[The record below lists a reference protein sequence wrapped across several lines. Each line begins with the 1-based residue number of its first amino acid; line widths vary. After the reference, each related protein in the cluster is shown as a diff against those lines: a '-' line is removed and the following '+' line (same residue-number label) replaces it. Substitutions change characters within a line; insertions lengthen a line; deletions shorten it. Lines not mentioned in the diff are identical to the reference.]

1 MRYMKTFFFTIPLC
15 SLLLTSCGRTKFE
28 PVRPE
33 VKSEQTHISENYDR
47 SLTIADKNILVEV
60 VDTDNA
66 RKLGLSYRPSLE
78 NNRGM
83 LFDFTNTTDKRPSF
97 WMKDMRFSIDIIW
110 INNGTVV
117 GIEKMPLFQQ
127 RLHSS
132 PHILPPLTSLTFWKC
147 RADGPTKIIFVSA
160 TLWCSK

>member
-1 MRYMKTFFFTIPLC
+1 MKTFFFTIPLC

-117 GIEKMPLFQQ
+117 GIEKNAPVPTEATQ
-127 RLHSS
+127 
-132 PHILPPLTSLTFWKC
+132 LPTYTP
-147 RADGPTKIIFVSA
+147 PTNISHVLEVPSGWSDKNNIRIGNAVVF
-160 TLWCSK
+160 

>member
-117 GIEKMPLFQQ
+117 GIEKNAPVPTETTQ
-127 RLHSS
+127 
-132 PHILPPLTSLTFWKC
+132 LPTYTP
-147 RADGPTKIIFVSA
+147 PTNISHVLEVPSGWSDKNNIRIGNAVVF
-160 TLWCSK
+160 

>member
-33 VKSEQTHISENYDR
+33 VKSEQSHISENYDR
-47 SLTIADKNILVEV
+47 SLSIANKNILVEV

-117 GIEKMPLFQQ
+117 GIEKNVSVPTETIQ
-127 RLHSS
+127 
-132 PHILPPLTSLTFWKC
+132 LPTYTPPTNISHVLEVPSGWSDKNNIRIGNAVTF
-147 RADGPTKIIFVSA
+147 
-160 TLWCSK
+160 

>member
-15 SLLLTSCGRTKFE
+15 SLLLTSFGRTKFE

-117 GIEKMPLFQQ
+117 GIEKNAPVPTETTQ
-127 RLHSS
+127 
-132 PHILPPLTSLTFWKC
+132 LPTYTP
-147 RADGPTKIIFVSA
+147 PTNISHVLEVPSGWSDKNNIRIGNAVVF
-160 TLWCSK
+160 